1 MTRVMGILNVTP
13 DSFSDGGQWD
23 TADAAIAQG
32 MRLAFAGADIID
44 VGGESTRPG
53 AQRVDTEDELAR
65 VLPVVAGLVEQGL
78 TVSIDTMRASTAH
91 AAVQAG
97 ASIVN
102 DVSGGLADPDMAR
115 VVAQSDCDF
124 VAMHWRAHSSHMDAL
139 DSYDDVVADVAREIG
154 QRIAALR
161 AAGVPRERII
171 IDPGL
176 GFSKVGES
184 NWSLLAHLEV
194 LQDMGQRVLVG
205 ASRKRFVGAAVA
217 REQAPESDPRDR
229 DFATTAITALC
240 AERGV
245 WGVRVHNAKAAHDAI
260 QVVSAWQKARNAQ
273 E

>member
-13 DSFSDGGQWD
+13 DSFSDGGHWD
-23 TADAAIAQG
+23 TADAAVAQG

-53 AQRVDTEDELAR
+53 AERVDPELELAR
-65 VLPVVAGLVEQGL
+65 VLPVVAGLAQEGL

-102 DVSGGLADPDMAR
+102 DVSGGLADPNMAR
-115 VVAQSDCDF
+115 VVAQTDCDF
-124 VAMHWRAHSSHMDAL
+124 VAMHWRAHSAQMDAL
-139 DSYDDVVADVAREIG
+139 DSYDDVVKEVSNELTH
-154 QRIAALR
+154 RIHALH

-176 GFSKVGES
+176 GFSKVGDS
-184 NWSLLAHLEV
+184 NWALLAHLEV
-194 LQDMGQRVLVG
+194 LQGMGQRVLVG

-217 REQAPESDPRDR
+217 REQAPEHQPSDR
-229 DFATTAITALC
+229 DFATTAITTLC
-240 AERGV
+240 AQQGV
-245 WGVRVHNAKAAHDAI
+245 WGVRVHNARAAHDAI
-260 QVVSAWQKARNAQ
+260 QVVGAWQKAQ
-273 E
+273 EPQE